1 MFWVSGGCLSSA
13 HWLHL
18 PLREE
23 RVRPGPHLQSLSDH
37 QSHGNPIDLDIL
49 GGGRLNDQKV
59 SDRHGSLPV
68 LSSAVSIEQ
77 REKKHTMDDAL
88 EEALYCTIMA
98 VVGIERKE
106 TEKRFWCKNWLQR
119 RGHRGSFS
127 QIFSELA
134 VERPLDFENY
144 IRMPV
149 TVFYNLL
156 TKVEPHIRKEDTD
169 MRESISPG
177 ARLEATLRFLAAGA
191 PTPTCSIPQEYPSR
205 A

>member
-1 MFWVSGGCLSSA
+1 
-13 HWLHL
+13 
-18 PLREE
+18 
-23 RVRPGPHLQSLSDH
+23 
-37 QSHGNPIDLDIL
+37 
-49 GGGRLNDQKV
+49 
-59 SDRHGSLPV
+59 
-68 LSSAVSIEQ
+68 
-77 REKKHTMDDAL
+77 MDDAL

-144 IRMPV
+144 IRMPM

-177 ARLEATLRFLAAGA
+177 ACLEATLRFLAAGGSYTNLQYSTRISKQSLSQII
-191 PTPTCSIPQEYPSR
+191 PETCEAIYTVLKKEYSKVSKVLCIQVTLVSTR
-205 A
+205 FGIILLNQTNSHFQSCGRK